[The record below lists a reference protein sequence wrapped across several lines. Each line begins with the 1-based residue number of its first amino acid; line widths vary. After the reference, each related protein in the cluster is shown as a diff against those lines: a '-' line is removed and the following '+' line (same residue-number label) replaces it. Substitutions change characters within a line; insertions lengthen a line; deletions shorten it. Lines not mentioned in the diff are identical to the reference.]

1 MSKGSESMFLKKVLN
16 SLVVCFLSRSF
27 KYLTL
32 SKIIGSQFLALA
44 PGAILIPSVLIFSS
58 FGWLSLIISS
68 LVRLLFFGFASAIL
82 ALFSPIGAYLYYKF
96 RPARLMLPVIC
107 MALFIYHPTGLA
119 AYNYAF
125 LWLIPLFLAFFNNHA
140 SLSIGSSFAAH
151 AVGSVVWLY
160 LFPALPSTVWS
171 GLVYVVLIERAL
183 IAAGIYCFGYYNL
196 YNRYVGVST
205 KQTKLA
211 YSFNILKT

>member
-1 MSKGSESMFLKKVLN
+1 MFLKKALKAVA
-16 SLVVCFLSRSF
+16 VCFFSSIL
-27 KYLTL
+27 KCVTI
-32 SKIIGSQFLALA
+32 SKIVGSQFLALA
-44 PGAILIPSVLIFSS
+44 PGAVFIPSVLIFSS

-68 LVRLLFFGFASAIL
+68 LIRFLFFGFAPAIL

-125 LWLIPLFLAFFNNHA
+125 LWLIPLVLAFFNNHA

-160 LFPALPSTVWS
+160 LFPALPSAVWS

-205 KQTKLA
+205 KLTKLA
-211 YSFNILKT
+211 HSFNILKT